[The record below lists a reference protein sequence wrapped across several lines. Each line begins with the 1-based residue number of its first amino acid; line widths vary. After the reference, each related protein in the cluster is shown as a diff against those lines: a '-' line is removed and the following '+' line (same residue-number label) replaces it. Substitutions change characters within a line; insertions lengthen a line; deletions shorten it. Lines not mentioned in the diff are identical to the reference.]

1 MPRHSLDRSA
11 YYRMYYQVK
20 KEQIRNRYFEK
31 KETKLREEELYKPY
45 GGEKN
50 YYKSSL
56 INSGVLI
63 IKQF

>member
-11 YYRMYYQVK
+11 YYRMYYEAK

-45 GGEKN
+45 GGEKS

-56 INSGVLI
+56 IKHGFLTT
-63 IKQF
+63 K

>member
-11 YYRMYYQVK
+11 YYRMYYEAK

-45 GGEKN
+45 GGEIS
-50 YYKSSL
+50 YYKNSL
-56 INSGVLI
+56 IKHGFLT
-63 IKQF
+63 IK

>member
-11 YYRMYYQVK
+11 YYRMYYEAK

-31 KETKLREEELYKPY
+31 KEQKLREEELYKPY

-50 YYKSSL
+50 YYKSIL
-56 INSGVLI
+56 IKHGFLTINLH
-63 IKQF
+63 